1 MTEHRF
7 EGSKYRQT
15 ANLPRTELAKLMRAD
30 IKALKLPKGFKISV
44 RTESFSGGGAIRI
57 CVMAVPEGFNLIESL
72 SDGLC
77 QRRTLTPAAKRLLAS
92 LKAIHSAY
100 QYDDSD
106 IMTDYFHCRYY
117 GDAEY
122 HYELLDQEQASRPSL
137 LACSKW

>member
-1 MTEHRF
+1 MSHEF

-15 ANLPRTELAKLMRAD
+15 ANLTRTEIAKLMRAD
-30 IKALKLPKGFKISV
+30 IKALKLPRGFEISV
-44 RTESFSGGGAIRI
+44 RTETFSGGGAIRI
-57 CVMAVPEGFNLIESL
+57 CVMAVPADFLLIESL
-72 SDGLC
+72 SDGLY

-92 LKAIHSAY
+92 LKDIHSSY

-122 HYELLDQEQASRPSL
+122 HYELLDNEQASRPSL